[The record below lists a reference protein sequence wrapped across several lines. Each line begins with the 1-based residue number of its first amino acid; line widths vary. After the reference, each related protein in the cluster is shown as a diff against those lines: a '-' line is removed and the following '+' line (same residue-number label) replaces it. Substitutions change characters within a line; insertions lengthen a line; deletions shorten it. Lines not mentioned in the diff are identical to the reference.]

1 MKKKK
6 KKTSRLE
13 RKKVVFINNMIL
25 FIENPEEFTKQ
36 LIGTEEQVHQDC
48 MVQDQF
54 IKRNRVSVHAQWI
67 IWKWN

>member
-1 MKKKK
+1 
-6 KKTSRLE
+6 
-13 RKKVVFINNMIL
+13 MIL

-54 IKRNRVSVHAQWI
+54 IKRNRVSVHAQ
-67 IWKWN
+67 